1 MDASDAL
8 STLNMVYGIVKKVKE
23 NQTELL
29 HLSNRI
35 KHAILSLEDLKRRN
49 VIRDTVYTDAISGIF
64 HMILCMEGLAQRLSK
79 RSLID
84 RTWNKAEITL
94 EINRINE
101 DLKSF
106 LSVYMIE
113 ALDVVQS
120 TSNEHFE
127 ILSAELQGISAKLVQ
142 LDNHLSPQG
151 GDSTAGMVTQYQLQE
166 LGSFPPTRN
175 PNHIIFQPLS
185 IMGLPVPEKSGFI
198 SDTGTLHTML
208 EPTQI
213 TILINGLT
221 TREGHHQCS
230 IFLNLEP
237 EASYKNVLKRITEAG
252 YMCPDSLIEE
262 DELQITVVD
271 GASNYDATLFGGLQI
286 SRSEPLR
293 WWYNNYSQYHGTTPV
308 PVEEKTVDSLTLG
321 TLNRICIG
329 GVHIQFHRTLR
340 VSDSSEKNY
349 FTPVIDQ
356 YPIIPSSSLEAFL
369 PVGMHGKEG
378 FIMPMFKKEALSV
391 SFTNSRNCGAAIR
404 IFVGGVNT
412 LSGSVVNQASID
424 LPEMGQDYIFL
435 SPGSTTQVDGVVTG
449 SRIVRQFV
457 AMALGAGDT
466 VEEQVAG
473 TTGGGLLFEITP
485 QRPPGG
491 NWLLPGG
498 SERLDDLQTPQEL
511 GLLNGNKLLFKIT
524 DIEKLHVN
532 REWTPGKYACR
543 VSNYSALSA
552 VYPDYRRH
560 YRIGSAM
567 FGFPPATLPNDLGML
582 QHSVYQPNYH
592 YSSSNSQLHNQP
604 MLLGNQPMLLGN
616 QPMLLGNQPRLLG
629 FAAGGL
635 ISQEI
640 YRNSPSEPWS
650 AAEPVPSH
658 CPSHW
663 IMGIGVGGQIY
674 QHIPRDSSN
683 NLQKYD
689 DTHRQ
694 QLTVH
699 IVSPELW
706 EHITRSPVPL
716 VPLTREIYLQHNM
729 QWFPAYEDPY
739 YKHKVSAIPNTLA
752 GIKPLVQL
760 KEQNSNAVW
769 VQDAGAHSVF

>member
-8 STLNMVYGIVKKVKE
+8 STLNMVYGVVKKVKE

-49 VIRDTVYTDAISGIF
+49 VIRDTVYTDAMSGIF
-64 HMILCMEGLAQRLSK
+64 HMILRMEGLAQRLSK
-79 RSLID
+79 HSLID

-151 GDSTAGMVTQYQLQE
+151 GDSTAGMVAQYQLQE
-166 LGSFPPTRN
+166 LGSFPQTRN
-175 PNHIIFQPLS
+175 PNHNIFQPLS
-185 IMGLPVPEKSGFI
+185 TIGFPALGKSEFT
-198 SDTGTLHTML
+198 SDTGTLYTML

-213 TILINGLT
+213 TILINGLQ
-221 TREGHHQCS
+221 TREGHRDCS

-237 EASYKNVLKRITEAG
+237 EASYENVLERITEVG
-252 YMCPDSLIEE
+252 YMCPNSLIEE

-308 PVEEKTVDSLTLG
+308 PVEEKAVDSLTLG

-340 VSDSSEKNY
+340 VSDSYDHRNY
-349 FTPVIDQ
+349 KPEPPVIDQ
-356 YPIIPSSSLEAFL
+356 YPIIPSSSLDQAFL
-369 PVGMHGKEG
+369 PVGIHGKEG
-378 FIMPMFKKEALSV
+378 FIMPMFKKEAFSV
-391 SFTNSRNCGAAIR
+391 SFTNSGNCGAAIR

-424 LPEMGQDYIFL
+424 LPKMGQDYIFL
-435 SPGSTTQVDGVVTG
+435 SPGS
-449 SRIVRQFV
+449 SIVRQFV

-485 QRPPGG
+485 QRPHGG
-491 NWLLPGG
+491 NWLLSGG
-498 SERLDDLQTPQEL
+498 SKRLLDDLQTPQEL

-524 DIEKLHVN
+524 DTEKLHVN

-552 VYPDYRRH
+552 VYTFLNLCSPA
-560 YRIGSAM
+560 SAIP
-567 FGFPPATLPNDLGML
+567 F
-582 QHSVYQPNYH
+582 
-592 YSSSNSQLHNQP
+592 
-604 MLLGNQPMLLGN
+604 
-616 QPMLLGNQPRLLG
+616 
-629 FAAGGL
+629 
-635 ISQEI
+635 SQEI
-640 YRNSPSEPWS
+640 YRNSSSEPWS
-650 AAEPVPSH
+650 AAEPV
-658 CPSHW
+658 PSHW
-663 IMGIGVGGQIY
+663 IMGIGVGGQIH
-674 QHIPRDSSN
+674 QRIPRDSN
-683 NLQKYD
+683 HNLRKYD

-706 EHITRSPVPL
+706 EHITRFPVPL
-716 VPLTREIYLQHNM
+716 FPLTREIYLQHNM
-729 QWFPAYEDPY
+729 QWFPTYEDPH

-760 KEQNSNAVW
+760 EEQNSNAVW